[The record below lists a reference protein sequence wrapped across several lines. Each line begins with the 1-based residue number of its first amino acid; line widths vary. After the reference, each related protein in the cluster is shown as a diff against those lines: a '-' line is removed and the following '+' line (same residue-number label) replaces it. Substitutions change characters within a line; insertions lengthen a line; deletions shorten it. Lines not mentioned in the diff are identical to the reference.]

1 MKIALIIALTV
12 SVPLFDMFKLAAIAK
27 PIIDNGGCY
36 LVNSTGKVINL
47 TTLCG
52 EEVKQLPKGVFQA
65 KIKRRENGT
74 PVIDVN
80 FGNRKFEMIL
90 DTGASATIITTNMA
104 QTLGIIPVGKALVNT
119 VSANN
124 VEMPLGYVKTMG
136 VDGIVSSNV
145 LVGIIP
151 VLKIGLLG
159 NNFFSDYDITVKRD
173 VIEFRPQ
180 AK

>member
-1 MKIALIIALTV
+1 MKISAAIAVLSLPISFLTMI
-12 SVPLFDMFKLAAIAK
+12 PAAIAK

-36 LVNSTGKVINL
+36 FINSTGKVINL
-47 TTLCG
+47 STLCG
-52 EEVKQLPKGVFQA
+52 EVRQVAKGVFQA

-104 QTLGIIPVGKALVNT
+104 QTLGIVPVGKALVNT

-124 VEMPLGYVKTMG
+124 VEMPLGYVKTME
-136 VDGIVSSNV
+136 VDGIVVSNV

-173 VIEFRPQ
+173 VIEFRPHTN
-180 AK
+180 

>member
-1 MKIALIIALTV
+1 LILIPISFLTTPV
-12 SVPLFDMFKLAAIAK
+12 AIAK

-36 LVNSTGKVINL
+36 FVSSTGKVVNL
-47 TTLCG
+47 SSLCG
-52 EEVKQLPKGVFQA
+52 SEVKQVQKGVFQA
-65 KIKRRENGT
+65 KIKRREGGT

-104 QTLGIIPVGKALVNT
+104 QTLVVTAVGKALVNT

-136 VDGIVSSNV
+136 VDGLVASNV
-145 LVGIIP
+145 LVGILP

-159 NNFFSDYDITVKRD
+159 NNFFSDYDITVKRN

-180 AK
+180 TK